1 MNSEDRLS
9 RPSIDA
15 AVAKELKLRQVVT
28 WCLWGLIA
36 LALALTG
43 WILYKGTTLKDIVKQ
58 QVDVAGTPELV
69 AQNLSADKAFLTVTS
84 NKIASKTDMQE
95 GIVSLLKKDDAFG
108 MRMSR
113 STSRELASKPGFVEK
128 IADEL
133 KNNAEFIGRIA
144 KTVPVQEAQIN
155 QSSLAPRLSDAE
167 QQLIAIKS
175 AIAQQRR
182 EIADIK
188 GRQTQSEKSQ
198 ISATK
203 NIEKRL
209 SVLAQD
215 VESIQR
221 AIEANKR
228 DASHWPRHYLLKTSQ
243 WNDLTALGMEVKIG
257 YKMEDAISEFS
268 IQKGSIARETE
279 SAVPLGKPFLLDV
292 GNECYRIELTY
303 VVTRFLVRD
312 YVGMEIA
319 LVPGGYCQ

>member
-1 MNSEDRLS
+1 MNSEDRRS

-15 AVAKELKLRQVVT
+15 AVAKELKLRQFVT

-43 WILYKGTTLKDIVKQ
+43 WILYKGTTLKDLVKQ
-58 QVDVAGTPELV
+58 HAGKPEIV
-69 AQNLSADKAFLTVTS
+69 AQNLSADKAFLTATS

-95 GIVSLLKKDDAFG
+95 GIASLLKKDDAFAT
-108 MRMSR
+108 RMSE
-113 STSRELASKPGFVEK
+113 STSRELESRPKFVEK

-133 KNNAEFIGRIA
+133 KNNAEFIGKIA
-144 KTVPVQEAQIN
+144 KAVPVQEAQIN
-155 QSSLAPRLSDAE
+155 KSSLAPRLSDVE
-167 QQLIAIKS
+167 QQLINIKS
-175 AIAQQRR
+175 AIVQQRR

-188 GRQTQSEKSQ
+188 GRQTQSDNSQ

-203 NIEKRL
+203 NIEMRL
-209 SVLAQD
+209 SVLVQD
-215 VESIQR
+215 IESLER
-221 AIEANKR
+221 AIAANKR
-228 DASHWPRHYLLKTSQ
+228 DASHLPRNYLLKTSQ

-257 YKMEDAISEFS
+257 HKMETAISEFS

-292 GNECYRIELTY
+292 GDECYRIELTY